1 MKAIRI
7 RGPKEARYEDIPML
21 QPGPD
26 DVLIKIKAV
35 AICATDVELY
45 DGRSLRCVSNLSHA

>member
-1 MKAIRI
+1 M
-7 RGPKEARYEDIPML
+7 P

-35 AICATDVELY
+35 AICATDVDLY
-45 DGRSLRCVSNLSHA
+45 DGISLRCVSNLSHA